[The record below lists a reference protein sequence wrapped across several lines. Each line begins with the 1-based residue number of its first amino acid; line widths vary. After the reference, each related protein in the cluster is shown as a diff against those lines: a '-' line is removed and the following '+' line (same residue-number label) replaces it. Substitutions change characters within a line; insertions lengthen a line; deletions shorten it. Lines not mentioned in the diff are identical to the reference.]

1 MQINNRTCAY
11 GYQYVKDDMKLI
23 HNNIKNGKSDIER
36 NTLYITRLTSVRYPT
51 LLAES

>member
-23 HNNIKNGKSDIER
+23 HNNIKKGKKWHRKDIY
-36 NTLYITRLTSVRYPT
+36 TTSQD
-51 LLAES
+51 